1 MSNIMSF
8 QEILQLIAD
17 VRNQRNGFITNFYPD
32 EFKVN
37 IWLKHGQ
44 LQVLQQDDAVLFVIK
59 SNGFAALYFAASSLA
74 SLQPLMD
81 SLPAGCY
88 VLDYVSRGE
97 DVKMQEF
104 MSANGFEKHSA
115 LYRMSRIAG
124 DDSEEYVSD
133 SQLRNACINDIP
145 QIQQYFNTYF
155 DKYVEQIPTIEEL
168 EQWISSGHII
178 VYGANG
184 SVEGFLIYD
193 SAPSSWYL
201 RYWFVSPEYR
211 ERKVGSALIKEG
223 MHRGKDAK
231 RQMFWV
237 IETNENAIKRYE
249 HYGYNKEKMTD
260 TIFIRKDVMHLQ
272 NRGG

>member
-1 MSNIMSF
+1 MSNIKSF

-17 VRNQRNGFITNFYPD
+17 VRNQRKGFITNFFPD

-59 SNGFAALYFAASSLA
+59 SNGFSALYFAASSLA

-97 DVKMQEF
+97 DVKMHEF
-104 MSANGFEKHSA
+104 MSTNGFKKHSA
-115 LYRMSRIAG
+115 LYRMSRITE
-124 DDSEEYVSD
+124 SNSD
-133 SQLRNACINDIP
+133 VYLSDPQLRNACVSDIP
-145 QIQQYFNTYF
+145 QIQLYFQEHF
-155 DKYVEQIPTIEEL
+155 DKYVEQIPAIEDL
-168 EQWISSGHII
+168 KQWISLGHII
-178 VYGANG
+178 IYDVDGNVG
-184 SVEGFLIYD
+184 GFLIYD

-223 MHRGKDAK
+223 MHRGKEAK

-249 HYGYNKEKMTD
+249 HYGYKKENMTD
-260 TIFIRKDVMHLQ
+260 TIYMRNDVIFCKT
-272 NRGG
+272 GEG